1 MNNVMKKMIDSRW
14 MLVISLSFIICHL
27 SFVPARAQT
36 DRQYVRQGN
45 KFFQKGDY
53 EHAEVSYSKAIE
65 KNDRNPQAHYNLG
78 NALMAQQKDSAA
90 IEQFQKSRQ
99 LETNPLRKAQSY
111 HNIGVMCQ
119 QHKMY
124 GEAIESYKQAL
135 RLNPNDDATRY
146 NLVLCKHLKKKQDEQ
161 QQNQD
166 QQKQDQK
173 QDEQKQDQQKKDEQK
188 KQDQQKQD
196 QKQQEQKPQM
206 SKENAEQLLN
216 AAMQQEKQTQER
228 MKEAQRQ
235 NQRRQNEKNW

>member
-1 MNNVMKKMIDSRW
+1 MKKMIDSRW

-90 IEQFQKSRQ
+90 IEQFQKSGQ

-173 QDEQKQDQQKKDEQK
+173 Q
-188 KQDQQKQD
+188 
-196 QKQQEQKPQM
+196 QEQKPQM